1 MITSKLI
8 EQLTLQFISVG
19 GKIEKVDLFSGVKL
33 ESEIDLELIDL
44 CDLQNQL
51 TRPVF
56 STITT
61 ENQRRTIE

>member
-1 MITSKLI
+1 MITSELI
-8 EQLTLQFISVG
+8 EKLTMQFISVG
-19 GKIEKVDLFSGVKL
+19 GKIEKIDLFSGVKL
-33 ESEIDLELIDL
+33 ENEIDLELIDL

-61 ENQRRTIE
+61 ENQRKQIE